1 MRKLKILGPGCKN
14 CERMAELVEEVANDL
29 NIKYTLEKVED
40 INEIMGYGVVMTPA
54 LVVDG
59 HVKVSGRVP
68 SFDEIKGMLE

>member
-1 MRKLKILGPGCKN
+1 MRILKILGPGCRN
-14 CERMAELVEEVANDL
+14 CERMAELVEEVARDL
-29 NIKYTLEKVED
+29 NIEYKLEKVED